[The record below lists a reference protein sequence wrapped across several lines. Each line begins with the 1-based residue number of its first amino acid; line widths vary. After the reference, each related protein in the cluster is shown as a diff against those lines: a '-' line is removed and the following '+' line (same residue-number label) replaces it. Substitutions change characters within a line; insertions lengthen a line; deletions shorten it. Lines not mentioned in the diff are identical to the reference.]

1 MAEWKAIITTV
12 SGTDV
17 NNYAQVSF
25 DVYKNDEIKYSN
37 VSIKG
42 NTPVSIK
49 DDIKMKLKE
58 YKLKD
63 KEFKEIKPG
72 DVVEL

>member
-1 MAEWKAIITTV
+1 MAEWKAIIRVV
-12 SGTDV
+12 SDTDV
-17 NNYAQVSF
+17 NGYAQVSF
-25 DVYKNDEIKYSN
+25 DIYKNDEIKYSN